1 MTRFFCNA
9 CSDNK
14 TEGCKLKMPSRW
26 KPYLPRKCPAGLKNE
41 SSTGD
46 DCPTWVKVKKVKKYG
61 M

>member
-1 MTRFFCNA
+1 MTKFFCNA

-41 SSTGD
+41 SSSGD
-46 DCPTWVKVKKVKKYG
+46 ECPTWVKVKR
-61 M
+61 